1 MDERKDATFTPTWK
15 QRKSPCI
22 HCVNAGPLRV
32 TFRERQEAAVRVMEG
47 PELSEEG
54 QRVSG
59 TKQGAVDL
67 RAQGQPGIWRKGT
80 GMCKGAE
87 QLGSRGWC
95 PGHMN

>member
-1 MDERKDATFTPTWK
+1 MLPSPQHGSRG
-15 QRKSPCI
+15 KSPCT

-32 TFRERQEAAVRVMEG
+32 TFREWQEAAVRVMEG

-54 QRVSG
+54 QSVSG
-59 TKQGAVDL
+59 MKQGAVDL
-67 RAQGQPGIWRKGT
+67 RAQGEPGISRKGM

-87 QLGSRGWC
+87 QPGSRGWC